1 MGKQHA
7 PLLEVKDLT
16 IHFDL
21 DEGVLKAV
29 DGISFTVNR
38 GQVLGLVGESG
49 CGKSVTAQS
58 ILGLVPKPGRVGGSI
73 VLNGEPPVD
82 IASLDPKGETINAIR
97 GKRISMIFQEP
108 MTSFS
113 PHYTIGNQIMENIRL
128 HTEKSPAETRQWTIE
143 MLRKVGIANPEQ
155 RVDEYPHEFSG
166 GMRQRAMI
174 AMALA
179 CSPSLIIA
187 DEPTT
192 ALDVTIQ
199 AQVLRLMNQLKDE
212 TRTSILFITHDLA
225 VVAQMC
231 DEVAVMY
238 LGKIVEYAPVRTI
251 FRSPGHPYT
260 IGLQES
266 IPKVGRRAKEHL
278 TPIEGTVPVPINM
291 PEQCG
296 FFDRCTWAE
305 EGLCDT
311 SVPPIEEVGAGH
323 LVRCFKAEQV
333 KRTARTGNNHG

>member
-1 MGKQHA
+1 MSEKLT

-16 IHFDL
+16 VHFDL

-29 DGISFTVNR
+29 DGVDFILTK
-38 GQVLGLVGESG
+38 GEVLGLVGESG

-73 VLNGEPPVD
+73 THHGENTVD
-82 IASLDPKGETINAIR
+82 IAALDPKGEEINTIR
-97 GKRISMIFQEP
+97 GKQISMIFQEP

-113 PHYTIGNQIMENIRL
+113 PHYTIGNQIMEVIRL
-128 HTEKSPAETRQWTIE
+128 HTGRTAAETRQWAIE
-143 MLRKVGIANPEQ
+143 MLRKVGIANPED
-155 RVDEYPHEFSG
+155 RIDEYPHEFSG

-174 AMALA
+174 AMALS
-179 CSPSLIIA
+179 CHPSLIIA

-212 TRTSILFITHDLA
+212 MDTSILFITHDLA

-231 DEVAVMY
+231 DKVAVMY

-251 FRSPGHPYT
+251 FRNPGHPYT
-260 IGLQES
+260 IGLHDS
-266 IPKVGRRAKEHL
+266 IPKVGARAKEHL
-278 TPIEGTVPVPINM
+278 NPIDGTVPVPINM

-296 FFDRCTWAE
+296 FFDRCKWTTQ
-305 EGLCDT
+305 GLCDT
-311 SVPPIEEVGAGH
+311 SVPPLEEVEPGH
-323 LVRCFKAEQV
+323 FVRCFNADTV
-333 KRTARTGNNHG
+333 KKPT